1 MSVHLSTILTRS
13 SATLSSITS
22 RLSKTYP
29 GFPLLFALT
38 SNAPPQDLSRLVN
51 ELTTFSSETAGCLS
65 APLPFQ
71 GYDSRISCSIA
82 ILDPRKAVLF
92 RSTIPGRAQPQVG
105 RWHAFRNKDNP
116 LPEAQLPPEGPI
128 HWDDVWQSD
137 YASISLPP
145 ELQSLKRSSYNGLTA
160 ITPSS
165 TLSSDAEVSEVIYM
179 SDRSPEGLLNSLNAF
194 PKATR
199 VSLPLFANFA
209 SFSCFKLIAG
219 IDCFLNTLHHGKTSD
234 PLL

>member
-1 MSVHLSTILTRS
+1 MSVHLSTVLTRS
-13 SATLSSITS
+13 PATLSSIAS
-22 RLSKTYP
+22 RLAKTYP

-38 SNAPPQDLSRLVN
+38 SNAPPQDLSRLVR
-51 ELTTFSSETAGCLS
+51 ELTGFSSETAGCLS

-71 GYDSRISCSIA
+71 GHDSRISCSIA
-82 ILDPRKAVLF
+82 IFDPVNAVLF

-116 LPEAQLPPEGPI
+116 PPEAQLPSEEPI
-128 HWDDVWQSD
+128 HWDDVWRRD
-137 YASISLPP
+137 TASISLPP
-145 ELQSLKRSSYNGLTA
+145 ELQSLKTGSPNSLTS

-165 TLSSDAEVSEVIYM
+165 TLSSDAEVSEIIYM

-194 PKATR
+194 PKTTR
-199 VSLPLFANFA
+199 VSPPLFTSFA
-209 SFSCFKLIAG
+209 SFSCLIAG
-219 IDCFLNTLHHGKTSD
+219 VDCFINALHHRKTSN